1 MRGKNVELVLLERVP
16 MSDVLQKSQQ
26 AKEISKFLITV
37 STELKNKGLQAM
49 ADALREQQ
57 QLIISA
63 NKKDLLQGEK
73 DNIGKA
79 LLDRLA
85 LNEQRIE
92 DMAVGL
98 EIVINLPDPI
108 NEVMEEWARPNGL
121 NISKIRVP
129 IGVIAII
136 YEARPNVTVDAAGLT
151 LKTSN
156 AVVLRG
162 SSSAI
167 NSNKAIVSVLNKAL
181 VSAGFPLNTINLIEH
196 TSRETV
202 TELVTLKQYI
212 DLVIPRGGAGLI
224 NAVVNSSTVPCIETG
239 IGNCHVFIDSSAKID
254 KAIQIAINA
263 KVQRPSVC
271 NAAES
276 LLIHQDVANKVLPSI
291 IKEYFANAVE
301 IYGCA
306 QTRKFSDKIL
316 PATDKEYAT
325 EFSDYKISIKIV
337 DSVDEAISH
346 IDKFGTR
353 HTEAIVSENKE
364 SIALF
369 SNKVDASSIMINA
382 STRFTDGFEFG
393 FGAEIGISTQK
404 MHARGPMGLKELTT
418 YKYVVT
424 GDGQVRE

>member
-1 MRGKNVELVLLERVP
+1 

-108 NEVMEEWARPNGL
+108 NEVMEEWDRPNGL

>member
-181 VSAGFPLNTINLIEH
+181 VAAGFPLNTINLIEH

>member
-108 NEVMEEWARPNGL
+108 NEVMEEWDRPNGL